1 MEALLALTLFGSVI
15 WFWISV
21 VVFLIIC
28 FSSDV
33 EENGFFAFGSLII
46 VSVLYYFWGD
56 IKILLPMFTLVNIA
70 VYLGVGLLFSTFRT
84 FFAGRE
90 LGKEIKDLPKTKADA
105 LKISHSSNSQE
116 YQKERFIDD
125 LKGNVFRWWFMWP
138 VSLITW
144 LVTDLV
150 KEVWDWSYSKVKNFY
165 NYILDLGIKSV

>member
-15 WFWISV
+15 GFWISV
-21 VVFLIIC
+21 VVFLFIC
-28 FSSDV
+28 FSSDIN
-33 EENGFFAFGSLII
+33 ENGFIAFGSLII

-56 IKILLPMFTLVNIA
+56 IKLLLPMFTLVNIA
-70 VYLGVGLLFSTFRT
+70 IYLGVGLLFSTFRT

-90 LGKEIKDLPKTKADA
+90 LGKEIKDLPIDKKSGA
-105 LKISHSSNSQE
+105 IFENQV
-116 YQKERFIDD
+116 YIKEQFVKE

-144 LVTDLV
+144 LVTDKL
-150 KEVWDWSYSKVKNFY
+150 KEVWDWTYSKIKNFY